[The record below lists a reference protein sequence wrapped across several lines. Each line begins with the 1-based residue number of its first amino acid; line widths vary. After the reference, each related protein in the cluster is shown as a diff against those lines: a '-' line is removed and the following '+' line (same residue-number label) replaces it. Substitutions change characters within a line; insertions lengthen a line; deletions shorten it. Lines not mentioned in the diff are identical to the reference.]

1 MAFSAYPKFLL
12 SKYYVA
18 PCLGSSETEESRIA
32 DTVKGNRGEAKSM
45 TVENSIQTK
54 MSIEL
59 DKMLA
64 GTSWLSGLLSSIES
78 LPVCVSLAAASRTM
92 RGFPLVYVNAA
103 FETTTGYDRS
113 EILGQVR
120 RWITILASCLQFDRS
135 TSRLCCMR
143 TAITVTPH
151 SIYAPITVA
160 SHASLTLQTPKSYS
174 TLLSLSPLS
183 TSLSHSALLLHAP
196 FSFF

>member
-1 MAFSAYPKFLL
+1 MAVSAYPKFLL
-12 SKYYVA
+12 SKYNTTPSKKDIRV
-18 PCLGSSETEESRIA
+18 TEVVPR
-32 DTVKGNRGEAKSM
+32 DGGDVTTG
-45 TVENSIQTK
+45 ENSIQTK

-92 RGFPLVYVNAA
+92 RGFPLIYVNAA

-120 RWITILASCLQFDRS
+120 LYSVGYGA
-135 TSRLCCMR
+135 
-143 TAITVTPH
+143 V
-151 SIYAPITVA
+151 IY
-160 SHASLTLQTPKSYS
+160 
-174 TLLSLSPLS
+174 
-183 TSLSHSALLLHAP
+183 
-196 FSFF
+196 

>member
-1 MAFSAYPKFLL
+1 MMAFSAYPKFLT
-12 SKYYVA
+12 SKYHSP
-18 PCLGSSETEESRIA
+18 PCIGSSGTKGFRETDVAQGI
-32 DTVKGNRGEAKSM
+32 KGEA
-45 TVENSIQTK
+45 TLVENSIQTK

-120 RWITILASCLQFDRS
+120 QLVIGLVCCLQ
-135 TSRLCCMR
+135 
-143 TAITVTPH
+143 
-151 SIYAPITVA
+151 
-160 SHASLTLQTPKSYS
+160 
-174 TLLSLSPLS
+174 
-183 TSLSHSALLLHAP
+183 
-196 FSFF
+196 

>member
-1 MAFSAYPKFLL
+1 M
-12 SKYYVA
+12 SKYYSAHSAVSSEIKEFRDTDTA
-18 PCLGSSETEESRIA
+18 LGSRSDAVI
-32 DTVKGNRGEAKSM
+32 
-45 TVENSIQTK
+45 VENSIQTK

-113 EILGQVR
+113 EILGQVSQQ
-120 RWITILASCLQFDRS
+120 IIGLDFCVQCDEA
-135 TSRLCCMR
+135 TSRLHCM
-143 TAITVTPH
+143 
-151 SIYAPITVA
+151 
-160 SHASLTLQTPKSYS
+160 
-174 TLLSLSPLS
+174 
-183 TSLSHSALLLHAP
+183 
-196 FSFF
+196 